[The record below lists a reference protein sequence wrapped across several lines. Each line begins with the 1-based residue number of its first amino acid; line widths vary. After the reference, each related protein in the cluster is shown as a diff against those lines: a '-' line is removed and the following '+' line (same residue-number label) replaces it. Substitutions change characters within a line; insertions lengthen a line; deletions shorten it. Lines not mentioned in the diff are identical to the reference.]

1 VIIDI
6 MAQKKLRTPSG
17 AGGLVRYDEE
27 AKSLVELKPTHVMGI
42 IAGLILL
49 ELILMFIPV

>member
-1 VIIDI
+1 

-17 AGGLVRYDEE
+17 VGGLVRYDEE
-27 AKSLVELKPTHVMGI
+27 AKSLVQLKPMHVVGI

>member
-1 VIIDI
+1 

-27 AKSLVELKPTHVMGI
+27 EKSLIQLKPMHVLGI

-49 ELILMFIPV
+49 ELALMFIAV

>member
-1 VIIDI
+1 

-17 AGGLVRYDEE
+17 VGGLVRYDEE
-27 AKSLVELKPTHVMGI
+27 AKSLVELKPTHVVGI

-49 ELILMFIPV
+49 ELILMFIPI